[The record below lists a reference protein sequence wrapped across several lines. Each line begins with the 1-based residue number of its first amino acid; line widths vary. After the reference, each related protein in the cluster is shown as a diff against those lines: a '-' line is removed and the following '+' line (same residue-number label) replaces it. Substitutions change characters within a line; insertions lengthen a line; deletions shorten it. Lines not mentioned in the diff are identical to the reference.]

1 MRLSVFV
8 FLMLYAAPFTKA
20 QSVLP
25 PGLASMSPQQR
36 KDSGIDSL
44 SETQLRVL
52 SSYIV
57 DAVNRAYTGGLAM
70 AGSGSGAT
78 ATSST
83 RSSPASARPSAPLR
97 QRTYIT
103 GGGHWIQE
111 NSGGK
116 IITLEDGSLWQINP
130 IDQVDTALWLP
141 VTDIVVLPAENSI
154 GGYDYIL
161 LSKDD
166 GEKAHA
172 KYLGR
177 D

>member
-1 MRLSVFV
+1 MRLSAFV
-8 FLMLYAAPFTKA
+8 FLLLFAVPFMNG
-20 QSVLP
+20 QSALP
-25 PGLASMSPQQR
+25 PGLASMTPQQR
-36 KDSGIDSL
+36 KDSGVDSL

-57 DAVNRAYTGGLAM
+57 DTINRAYVAGLAM
-70 AGSGSGAT
+70 AGSQPAT
-78 ATSST
+78 GPVHTS
-83 RSSPASARPSAPLR
+83 PEVVRPSVPQR
-97 QRTYIT
+97 QRSYIT
-103 GGGHWIQE
+103 GGGHWITE
-111 NSGGK
+111 NADGK
-116 IITLEDGSLWQINP
+116 VITLEDGSLWQINP
-130 IDQVDTALWLP
+130 IDQVDTVLWLP
-141 VTDIVVLPAENSI
+141 VTDIVVMPAENSI